1 MMRRALYLTCA
12 LALSLLP
19 TGARAQ
25 IPMPS
30 GIPNPLS
37 GAAGQA
43 PKPAKA
49 DPLARAQA
57 RVDAIKAQLAAL
69 REIAS
74 WASTNRTEL
83 WKLYSDSLANL
94 VQARAAIRKGEAPYQ
109 EPKGFEI
116 EPVVVTSA
124 STYPGAAS
132 TYTVQTVPP
141 DNFYLHTRVQF
152 PDPWVALKKR
162 LTVTYNIYPEAYL
175 PMATTYQNAT
185 NAIFQAYSYSLTVLA
200 KIDTFRSRVV
210 GLALPPGRYY
220 VSCVVSTYDYPRDY
234 MVSLGL
240 FRVEGKLPGTVKSY
254 PPRHAGW
261 YRTYDPQV
269 KLDDFKATVKG
280 KTISLS
286 GAFTRV
292 KFEKGKKVSPAQFE
306 AVAESGDNRHVI
318 LRFSQPITGEKNKF
332 GGKPFTV
339 SDANLPPGTYT
350 LRLTVA
356 TEHPSSDSKWAY
368 LTGSK
373 SDKTVSITVP

>member
-1 MMRRALYLTCA
+1 MTRRSLYLACA
-12 LALSLLP
+12 FALLLP
-19 TGARAQ
+19 AVARAQ

-43 PKPAKA
+43 PKPVKA

-57 RVDAIKAQLAAL
+57 RVDAIKAQLSAI

-94 VQARAAIRKGEAPYQ
+94 VQARAAIRRGAAPYQ

-116 EPVVVTSA
+116 EPVVVS
-124 STYPGAAS
+124 SSMTYPGAAS
-132 TYTVQTVPP
+132 TYAVQSVPP

-152 PDPWVALKKR
+152 PDAWVAVKKR
-162 LTVTYNIYPEAYL
+162 LTVTYNIFPETYL

-200 KIDTFRSRVV
+200 KTDTFRSRVA
-210 GLALPPGRYY
+210 GLALTPGRYY

-240 FRVEGKLPGTVKSY
+240 FRVDGKLPASVKTY
-254 PPRHAGW
+254 PPHHAGW

-269 KLDDFKATVKG
+269 KLDDLKATVKG
-280 KTISLS
+280 KTIALS

-292 KFEKGKKVSPAQFE
+292 KFEKGKKLSPVRFE
-306 AVAESGDNRHVI
+306 AIAEQGDNRHVI
-318 LRFSQPITGEKNKF
+318 LRFAQPITAEKTKF
-332 GGKPFTV
+332 GGKAFTV
-339 SDANLPPGTYT
+339 ADANLPPGTYT
-350 LRLTVA
+350 LRLIVM

-373 SDKTVSITVP
+373 SDKTVSITIP